1 MPKTRN
7 QKAKILYLLHLLET
21 RTDEHHRV
29 SMEDILDYL
38 ASNGVQAE
46 RKSIY
51 DDIETLKTFGY
62 DIVYHKGKKGGYFL
76 ASRQFELPELK
87 LLADAVQASRF
98 ITSKKSEELIRKLEA
113 LTSKF
118 EAVKLN
124 RQLYVAN
131 RNKAVNET
139 IYYGI
144 DQIHTAIAG
153 NVKIRFQYFEWNTDK
168 AMQLRREGEYYQ
180 VSPWRLLWDDENYY
194 LIAFDDRD
202 RIIKHYRIDKM
213 LNVSLTE
220 EIREGK
226 ESFDGFDLAR
236 YSRKTFGMFAGTEQI
251 VMLRCQKHLAGVM
264 IDRFGSDV
272 WMRESEKDQFLLR
285 AEVAVSPQFF
295 GWISGFGS
303 AVMIESPEQVRS
315 EYLAW
320 LDEIYRKYKNADKV

>member
-21 RTDEHHRV
+21 RTDEHHQV
-29 SMEDILDYL
+29 SMEEILEYL
-38 ASNGVQAE
+38 SANGVLAE

-51 DDIETLKTFGY
+51 DDIETLKNFGY
-62 DIVYHKGKKGGYFL
+62 DIVYHKGKKRGYFL

-98 ITSKKSEELIRKLEA
+98 ITSKKSEELIGKLET
-113 LTSKF
+113 LTSRN

-168 AMQLRREGEYYQ
+168 SMQLRRNGEYYQ

-202 RIIKHYRIDKM
+202 RMIKHYRIDKM

-236 YSRKTFGMFAGTEQI
+236 YSRKTFGMFAGAEQI
-251 VMLRCQKHLAGVM
+251 VLLRCRKHLAGVM

-272 WMRESEKDQFLLR
+272 WMRAKDEEQFLLR

-295 GWISGFGS
+295 GWICGFGE
-303 AVMIESPEQVRS
+303 AVVIESPDQVKE

-320 LDEIYRKYKNADKV
+320 LDGIRSKYL